1 MKYFLD
7 SQKGFFSSEWKKISK
22 KEFEVQ
28 RKKML
33 DEFGC
38 EAIAT
43 LSNNETGKVEAKILC
58 FETLKSTG
66 IRGV

>member
-1 MKYFLD
+1 MDYYVDTLE
-7 SQKGFFSSEWKKISK
+7 KGKWKKISK
-22 KEFEVQ
+22 KELENQ
-28 RKKML
+28 REKML

-43 LSNNETGKVEAKILC
+43 ITNNETEKIEAKVLC

-66 IRGV
+66 IKGV

>member
-1 MKYFLD
+1 MNYYVDTLE
-7 SQKGFFSSEWKKISK
+7 KGKWKKISK

>member
-1 MKYFLD
+1 MDYYVDTLE
-7 SQKGFFSSEWKKISK
+7 KGKWKKISK
-22 KEFEVQ
+22 KEFEIQ
-28 RKKML
+28 REKML

-43 LSNNETGKVEAKILC
+43 ITNNETEKIEAKVLC

-66 IRGV
+66 IKGV

>member
-1 MKYFLD
+1 MDYYVDTLE
-7 SQKGFFSSEWKKISK
+7 KGKWKKISK
-22 KEFEVQ
+22 KEFEIQ

-38 EAIAT
+38 QAIAT
-43 LSNNETGKVEAKILC
+43 ITNNETEKVEAKVLC

-66 IRGV
+66 IKGV